1 MLGCLL
7 QVKLG
12 HRCLQ
17 YQRYTGHLHRWWRIS
32 QLCLVTMAFLG
43 HRRLGL
49 EGCFPK
55 EPFIRLLFCCFE
67 CQECLSKPW
76 AGEGGRK
83 DEECLS
89 CLFQEQAACRKEA
102 DALLPCSLL
111 SATVSK
117 QVSAQTVL
125 RGNICFLCL
134 TVSLGTCGSRTTWT
148 LWIQSGF
155 DLMGSPHLH

>member
-102 DALLPCSLL
+102 DALLPCSLCLPQCL
-111 SATVSK
+111 SKCLHKLSWEGIFVSYALLSHWVLVGAG
-117 QVSAQTVL
+117 QLVEPYESRVVST
-125 RGNICFLCL
+125 
-134 TVSLGTCGSRTTWT
+134 
-148 LWIQSGF
+148 
-155 DLMGSPHLH
+155 